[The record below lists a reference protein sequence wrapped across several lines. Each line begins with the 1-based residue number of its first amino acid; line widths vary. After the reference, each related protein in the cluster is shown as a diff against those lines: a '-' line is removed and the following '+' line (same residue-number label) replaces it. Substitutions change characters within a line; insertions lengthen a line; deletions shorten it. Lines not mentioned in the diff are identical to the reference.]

1 MTIISPPPERQIL
14 METPV
19 PETFN
24 ELSDAELQALV
35 ETLTAEFDQKYEGD
49 TVASVEELAEIAEA
63 IDLVRSESTRRFDQA
78 QADQL
83 IRTELAERIRP
94 VADESE
100 HEAVEVEVEAE
111 AVAAAEQILA
121 EVQEPVAVA
130 SAPVSAA
137 ATGRNTS
144 KISAPPTESSNVTI
158 TAAADIPGISSGSQ
172 LDRMGLARAFSARS
186 RGLADHSPRVGVAS
200 VDTGIPEEHFVR
212 DGGASASQVMETVV
226 ASSLRGKDA
235 GALVASGG
243 FCTPSENMYELFS
256 IESREGLLD
265 LPTMGVS
272 RGGIN
277 IPSYI
282 GLSDVAGSLWTWT
295 ETTDITPGESVKAC
309 LQVPCP
315 TWTDYRLIAEGLCLT
330 AGNFMDK
337 SYPEMLARTTD
348 LAMTAHMHRVSAA
361 HIAAIVAG
369 ATAVTVTSIPSD
381 AAGDILSAVDLQVA
395 DYRSTFT
402 MSPNAVLEAVFPTW
416 VRGAIRSMLAL
427 RAGIGYFDVSDDDV
441 TRFFT
446 IRGVRPQ
453 FMTGQDPITT
463 GTALTAWPATT
474 TFLLY
479 PAGGY
484 VAGDGGT
491 IDLGVVRDST
501 LNATNDFT
509 LAWTEQFMLTA
520 QRGPAARSVTVTT
533 AVDGQTGGPEFVG
546 A

>member
-1 MTIISPPPERQIL
+1 MDTNLPESFDGI
-14 METPV
+14 T
-19 PETFN
+19 
-24 ELSDAELQALV
+24 DAELDAM
-35 ETLTAEFDQKYEGD
+35 EASIIEEFDAKYDND
-49 TVASVEELAEIAEA
+49 TPAPVADLTEIAEA
-63 IDLVRSESTRRFDQA
+63 LDAVRSEQA
-78 QADQL
+78 ARTEQADADSEARAAL
-83 IRTELAERIRP
+83 GDRVRP
-94 VADESE
+94 VAEEDVFEE
-100 HEAVEVEVEAE
+100 IVAEVVEEIEVAEELELVTASLKPKAPSARRMATRDVTPPAAE
-111 AVAAAEQILA
+111 AKQM
-121 EVQEPVAVA
+121 
-130 SAPVSAA
+130 
-137 ATGRNTS
+137 T
-144 KISAPPTESSNVTI
+144 TI
-158 TAAADIPGISSGSQ
+158 TAAADIPGITSGSQ
-172 LDRMGLARAFSARS
+172 LDRMGLARAFAARS
-186 RGLADHSPRVGVAS
+186 RGLADHSPRVGVAT

-212 DGGASASQVMETVV
+212 DGGDSASQVMEAVV

-235 GALVASGG
+235 QSLVASGG

-256 IESREGLLD
+256 IESRDGLLD

-272 RGGIN
+272 RGGIK

-282 GLSDVAGSLWTWT
+282 GLSDVSSALWTWT
-295 ETTDITPGESVKAC
+295 EATDITPGASVKAC

-361 HIAAIVAG
+361 HLAAIVAG
-369 ATAVTVTSIPSD
+369 ATAVTVTSLPTD

-416 VRGAIRSMLAL
+416 VRGAIRSTLAA
-427 RAGIGYFDVSDDDV
+427 RAGIGYFDVSDEDI

-453 FMTGQDPITT
+453 FVTGQDPITT
-463 GTALTAWPATT
+463 GTALTAWPTTT
-474 TFLLY
+474 TFLLF

-520 QRGPAARSVTVTT
+520 QRGPAARNVTVSTV
-533 AVDGQTGGPEFVG
+533 VDGQTGGPEFVG